1 MKRLF
6 TLLLAAA
13 LLCSVLSGC
22 SGGTEGSSAGQ
33 TQSVETGSS
42 VASGENQNT
51 GDGAPD
57 ISEHI
62 TLKYYYLG
70 DAPTGKAQTALDALN
85 EKLGEKINVTLE
97 AAAISWGDWT
107 QKIPM
112 VLASGENFD
121 MIYTADWAFYFE
133 QGAKGAFMNLDEM
146 MPAYAPKVFS
156 MIEERDMIDHLK
168 VNGNLCMVP
177 SFTKEVETADLVVRE
192 DLRKKYNCPEIHS
205 YDDLEAFLTA
215 VKENEPSMFP
225 YAMSGTESAPLYSAL
240 QYETDW
246 ARPIVG
252 GDMGIITYKM
262 DEGKEVFSIADTP
275 EYEAFVARQRDWFQK
290 GFWSKS
296 VLSEKTGSLDQFK
309 AGTSAVARSNYPGIR
324 NLYVQMQ
331 REQPDW
337 EISFW
342 SLEDNLIE
350 RKAPAGNGTA
360 ISINSKNPERSLMF
374 LEYILTDEE
383 AYHLMYNGVEGV
395 NYALTEDGKLTRPE
409 GVDPSENIGTI
420 NLGMGMNNIDLQYPN
435 LEDWDV
441 AHEKETELYD
451 KSVIPA
457 LAGFTINN
465 ENISAEIAAIANVL
479 ATYKV
484 PLDMGTVDPEEGLP
498 LLRQKLNE
506 AGIEKVIE
514 ELNGQISEYNA
525 SKKEA

>member
-1 MKRLF
+1 
-6 TLLLAAA
+6 
-13 LLCSVLSGC
+13 
-22 SGGTEGSSAGQ
+22 
-33 TQSVETGSS
+33 
-42 VASGENQNT
+42 
-51 GDGAPD
+51 
-57 ISEHI
+57 
-62 TLKYYYLG
+62 
-70 DAPTGKAQTALDALN
+70 
-85 EKLGEKINVTLE
+85 
-97 AAAISWGDWT
+97 
-107 QKIPM
+107 
-112 VLASGENFD
+112 
-121 MIYTADWAFYFE
+121 
-133 QGAKGAFMNLDEM
+133 
-146 MPAYAPKVFS
+146 
-156 MIEERDMIDHLK
+156 
-168 VNGNLCMVP
+168 
-177 SFTKEVETADLVVRE
+177 
-192 DLRKKYNCPEIHS
+192 
-205 YDDLEAFLTA
+205 
-215 VKENEPSMFP
+215 
-225 YAMSGTESAPLYSAL
+225 
-240 QYETDW
+240 
-246 ARPIVG
+246 
-252 GDMGIITYKM
+252 
-262 DEGKEVFSIADTP
+262 
-275 EYEAFVARQRDWFQK
+275 
-290 GFWSKS
+290 
-296 VLSEKTGSLDQFK
+296 
-309 AGTSAVARSNYPGIR
+309 
-324 NLYVQMQ
+324 MQ

-457 LAGFTINN
+457 
-465 ENISAEIAAIANVL
+465 EIAAIANVL